1 MQQDQQLVA
10 VEFTNYF
17 STVADNIEGS
27 KVANLADVES
37 GNHSSVKVIG
47 SRYTPKSLWS
57 KPLDRKDVVSAIQ
70 IIDPHKAAGHD
81 VIPPGILKLVSE
93 ELASPL
99 TKIFNQVIKDRE

>member
-1 MQQDQQLVA
+1 MIQGITPDNFLEHSSPQKAKNDKVDISLDIQGKVQQDQQLVA

-47 SRYTPKSLWS
+47 SRYTPKSL
-57 KPLDRKDVVSAIQ
+57 
-70 IIDPHKAAGHD
+70 
-81 VIPPGILKLVSE
+81 
-93 ELASPL
+93 
-99 TKIFNQVIKDRE
+99 

>member
-37 GNHSSVKVIG
+37 GNHSSVKG
-47 SRYTPKSLWS
+47 TRYTQGMLKVHS
-57 KPLDRKDVVSAIQ
+57 KVTLI
-70 IIDPHKAAGHD
+70 
-81 VIPPGILKLVSE
+81 
-93 ELASPL
+93 
-99 TKIFNQVIKDRE
+99 